1 MRVTLLALWFVC
13 AIAMPVLCLMQLLQA
28 LLGDVRRSQSMAV
41 AIDSCANAL
50 FGGKPNDTI
59 SARTGRGV
67 EEGLVWAVKIAPVID
82 FFFGKD
88 HCKNE
93 AMNSKN

>member
-1 MRVTLLALWFVC
+1 
-13 AIAMPVLCLMQLLQA
+13 
-28 LLGDVRRSQSMAV
+28 MAV

-50 FGGKPNDTI
+50 FGGLPNDTI

-67 EEGLVWAVKIAPVID
+67 IAGYGWAIKAAPMID

-93 AMNSKN
+93 ANQ

>member
-1 MRVTLLALWFVC
+1 MKNRLSAVLLWSICSIALPILWV
-13 AIAMPVLCLMQLLQA
+13 MQLLQG
-28 LLGDVRRSQSMAV
+28 LLGDVRRSRSMAV

-50 FGGKPNDTI
+50 FGGLPNDTI

-67 EEGLVWAVKIAPVID
+67 NDGIKWAIKVAPIID

-93 AMNSKN
+93 ANQ

>member
-1 MRVTLLALWFVC
+1 MKDRISALLLWAICSVALPILWV
-13 AIAMPVLCLMQLLQA
+13 MQLLQG
-28 LLGDVRRSQSMAV
+28 LLGDVRRSRYMAV

-50 FGGKPNDTI
+50 FGGLPNDTI

-67 EEGLVWAVKIAPVID
+67 IAGYGWAIKVAPMID
-82 FFFGKD
+82 FFFGEN

-93 AMNSKN
+93 SNQ